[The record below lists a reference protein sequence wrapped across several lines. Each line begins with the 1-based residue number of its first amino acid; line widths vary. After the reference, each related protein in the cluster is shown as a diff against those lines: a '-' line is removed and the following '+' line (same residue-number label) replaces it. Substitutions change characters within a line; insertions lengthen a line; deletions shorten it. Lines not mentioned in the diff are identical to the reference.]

1 MQKNMIPLEE
11 HIRLWETLT
20 NPSATAE
27 EKELAQDRL
36 WDARLNQSTMEMS
49 KAFYQQEEQKVFPVV
64 FPEMT
69 QIPLRLWEMQ
79 PKETLQKLI
88 EQMTVYL
95 KFWEDSDADNPWRA
109 VERLMKESNLHPWGG
124 LDESLREKNEE
135 ASERLACETWG
146 NPYREEDEEEP
157 QN

>member
-11 HIRLWETLT
+11 HIRLWETLA

-27 EKELAQDRL
+27 EKEQAQDQL
-36 WDARLNQSTMEMS
+36 WDARLEMRESELS
-49 KAFYQQEEQKVFPVV
+49 KAFYHQEEAQVFPVV
-64 FPEMT
+64 FPELS
-69 QIPLRLWEMQ
+69 QIPLRLWETQ

-95 KFWEDSDADNPWRA
+95 KFWEDSDADDPWRA

-135 ASERLACETWG
+135 ESERLACEIWG
-146 NPYREEDEEEP
+146 NPYREEEEE

>member
-1 MQKNMIPLEE
+1 MQKEMIPLEE
-11 HIRLWETLT
+11 HIRLWQTLA

-27 EKELAQDRL
+27 EKAQDQL
-36 WDARLNQSTMEMS
+36 WDARLERKERELS
-49 KAFYQQEEQKVFPVV
+49 KAFYHQEEAQVFPVV
-64 FPEMT
+64 FPEMS

-88 EQMTVYL
+88 DQMTVYL
-95 KFWEDSDADNPWRA
+95 KFWEEDDADDPWKA

-135 ASERLACETWG
+135 ESERLACEMWG
-146 NPYREEDEEEP
+146 NPYREEDEEET

>member
-11 HIRLWETLT
+11 HIRLWETLK
-20 NPSATAE
+20 NSSATAE

-95 KFWEDSDADNPWRA
+95 KFWEDSDADDPWRA

-135 ASERLACETWG
+135 ASERLACEMWG

>member
-11 HIRLWETLT
+11 HIRLWEILT

-95 KFWEDSDADNPWRA
+95 KFWEDSDADDPWRA
-109 VERLMKESNLHPWGG
+109 VERLMKEANLHPWGG
-124 LDESLREKNEE
+124 LDEILREKNEE
-135 ASERLACETWG
+135 ESERSACEIWG
-146 NPYREEDEEEP
+146 NPYREEDEEE